1 MRPYRKIGSFALS
14 AFYSIAHVTQR
25 TKRERQQLRCFFL
38 ASLVHPA
45 RVPSR
50 IGDPAETR
58 DRETRARIA
67 HRFQCSDRGA
77 IFSVHNYAAVCRE
90 MSVKLSNRARLSTSR
105 SLNGNSA
112 DLFTRARVLFLAN
125 ERAELSS
132 GCAK

>member
-1 MRPYRKIGSFALS
+1 VSLPGYPRPPFA
-14 AFYSIAHVTQR
+14 R
-25 TKRERQQLRCFFL
+25 FL
-38 ASLVHPA
+38 AE
-45 RVPSR
+45 

-67 HRFQCSDRGA
+67 HRFQYSDRGA

-125 ERAELSS
+125 GRADAELLGLRKVNKSR
-132 GCAK
+132 